1 MSENRLNQ
9 CFLLHVHKELTETL
23 NVVEEIER
31 EFIATNDERMRYF
44 GKF

>member
-1 MSENRLNQ
+1 MRIE
-9 CFLLHVHKELTETL
+9 FLVACSQRATETL

-31 EFIATNDERMRYF
+31 EFIATNDERMRFF